1 MTIIKF
7 AMKSGES
14 HEKVYLLINM
24 CTDPDKRV
32 VFIRIFCDESCDEL
46 KNRSNSGSPL
56 LSGSVPGVDHA
67 QMTYEGIH
75 WHATDKC
82 FCCGHCKSS
91 LLGCPFLPKD
101 GRIYCSKAC
110 SQGEDLHLS
119 DSSDSAFQSARSR
132 ESRRSVR
139 VGKSSRPGDQRH
151 YQATAAAAVDG
162 VGSGGMAM
170 MEGVCEKLAQLDF
183 NDGRLWGRGEHEV
196 PAEEEEREEEDEEE
210 WAQHDDYMTQLLLK
224 FGEHGVFGPG
234 VEDDGGVSVDPPR
247 GQPGGRAGA
256 EPWRLTDSP
265 AAHSKLD
272 MKMGPVGH
280 QNQLQLQHQGQ
291 NPSLPLQNHGLASKK
306 HQADMYWAQSQDGLG
321 DSAYGSH
328 PGPASARKIQE
339 LELDQAG
346 PGAGGFWSPG
356 SRQWYE
362 DSLECITDELR
373 KGEQNVGDSMDS
385 LALSNITGEDL

>member
-1 MTIIKF
+1 
-7 AMKSGES
+7 
-14 HEKVYLLINM
+14 
-24 CTDPDKRV
+24 
-32 VFIRIFCDESCDEL
+32 
-46 KNRSNSGSPL
+46 
-56 LSGSVPGVDHA
+56 
-67 QMTYEGIH
+67 MTYEGIH

-82 FCCGHCKSS
+82 FCCAQCRSS
-91 LLGCPFLPKD
+91 LLGCPFLPKE

-139 VGKSSRPGDQRH
+139 MGKSSRPGDQLH
-151 YQATAAAAVDG
+151 YQAVGPADG
-162 VGSGGMAM
+162 VGSGSVAM

-183 NDGRLWGRGEHEV
+183 NDGRPWGSSGQEG
-196 PAEEEEREEEDEEE
+196 PAEEEERDEGDEEE

-224 FGEHGVFGPG
+224 FGERGIFGPG
-234 VEDDGGVSVDPPR
+234 VEDDGGVSVDPPK
-247 GQPGGRAGA
+247 GQPGRPGA
-256 EPWRLTDSP
+256 EPWRLMDSP
-265 AAHSKLD
+265 DVHSKLD
-272 MKMGPVGH
+272 MKMGPAGH
-280 QNQLQLQHQGQ
+280 PNQHQHRAQ
-291 NPSLPLQNHGLASKK
+291 NPSLPLQSHGLASKK
-306 HQADMYWAQSQDGLG
+306 HQTDMYWAQSQDGLG

-346 PGAGGFWSPG
+346 SGGGFWSPG

-385 LALSNITGEDL
+385 LALSNITGEHPSQPHPHNISPHNLTSHTSDPTQPHASKPHPPNITPFLSLLTPHNPTSRPSVCSDLFNVLYVGGYLS